1 MYPGG
6 ADIMATQAIR
16 ETAKKEQLSRP
27 FAVTASEPHSAHNCC
42 CWKIAASS
50 TAAGLRLF
58 EVLNNGPQEVPRC
71 LLHLHPSLHHPCVCT
86 PLLAASTSSVPF
98 AFDHGCP
105 LNNFKEQD

>member
-1 MYPGG
+1 
-6 ADIMATQAIR
+6 MATQAIR

-86 PLLAASTSSVPF
+86 PLLAASTSSIPF